1 MRDRIFEAVFNSGS
15 KIAPSFSDFKKIYE
29 RTDFSNVDKTKL
41 SDIYLWGDD
50 SSFFDKDKSLMQ
62 ALNIDTEDE
71 RLMNRI
77 GSQIPTYAAYFSPQA
92 AKKTRSIDL
101 LNAQVELIKVK
112 ISQFEK
118 ELLSSLT
125 GKEEGEEYEAVIPG
139 LRITAGDSSLSQ
151 KLVNGIVKSFSRSF
165 TEEGK
170 SSLKPSIDAFVS
182 GKEGK
187 DLIKLLQQL
196 GVRGS
201 SDRVIDALVKAPL
214 KKIAEQDLKAP
225 MASADGT
232 KLEEINSTTARFEPG
247 MDYLSTTKE
256 LTEID
261 LLMSNDPFVRL
272 GMFYQLCIQQQV
284 NFFDQITPQNS
295 RAVVNYSEMLQTS
308 NMMEESIRILFGRK
322 ADLSSVKG
330 MLISMGEASKN
341 VVDEKWLSTEMDDL
355 RAALFVPAMQ
365 AIYVAMLNF
374 VLMKALYTFLTKRGE
389 IVAINTRQETE
400 TREREAAA
408 KEASMKPW
416 TMPDEERAKMI
427 SRILNSDKMKELFN
441 DNIIYVAGKKNL
453 DPERVKALKELV
465 YYALGGKESPITSIK
480 NWDISKNPLDGNYDN
495 FFAEIIREIQT
506 VFEIPPLR
514 SGVGDAKVGPNTK
527 AVFKQQAPIAVTE
540 LLK

>member
-1 MRDRIFEAVFNSGS
+1 MRDRIFEAVFNNGS

-71 RLMNRI
+71 RLMSKM

-92 AKKTRSIDL
+92 AKKTKSIDL

-118 ELLSSLT
+118 ELLSSFT
-125 GKEEGEEYEAVIPG
+125 GKEEGEEYEAAIPG
-139 LRITAGDSSLSQ
+139 LRITTGDSSLSQ

-170 SSLKPSIDAFVS
+170 SPLKPSIDAFVS

-225 MASADGT
+225 MASADNT

-247 MDYLSTTKE
+247 MDYMSSTEE
-256 LTEID
+256 LNEMD
-261 LLMSNDPFVRL
+261 LLLSNDPFVRL

-284 NFFDQITPQNS
+284 NFFDQITPENS
-295 RAVVNYSEMLQTS
+295 RAVVNYSEMLQTG

-341 VVDEKWLSTEMDDL
+341 VVDEKWSSTEMDDL
-355 RAALFVPAMQ
+355 RTALFVPAMQ

-374 VLMKALYTFLTKRGE
+374 VVMKALYTFLTKRGE
-389 IVAINTRQETE
+389 IVAASARQETE
-400 TREREAAA
+400 ARTKSSEPTVP
-408 KEASMKPW
+408 SMMVDDK
-416 TMPDEERAKMI
+416 RGKMI
-427 SRILNSDKMKELFN
+427 SRIFNSEPLKKLLD
-441 DNIIYVAGKKNL
+441 DNIIYREGKPG
-453 DPERVKALKELV
+453 DEQSIKALKELV
-465 YYALGGKESPITSIK
+465 YYSFGGPQSPFASIK
-480 NWDISKNPLDGNYDN
+480 NWDTTKNPLNGTYDRH
-495 FFAEIIREIQT
+495 FAEIIREIQT
-506 VFEIPPLR
+506 AYKIPPIR
-514 SGVGDAKVGPNTK
+514 GGKGDGKVGPNTK
-527 AVFKQQAPIAVTE
+527 EFFSLVIPREVTK
-540 LLK
+540 LI